1 MKAALLLFAT
11 AISTVSASLSWE
23 IDGPCSISAI
33 VNVQCDGSST
43 CNLGDTAIAT
53 GSVTASD
60 EFDNDVVIFQACVG
74 IGNASWCPQKA
85 RKVSPNVPGADYFI
99 VFPPFSLTI

>member
-1 MKAALLLFAT
+1 MLFAT